1 MNLTDHEKK
10 MLDGVMGTGPQH
22 AMRLLVTLGEI
33 YEAPRMIPVSSCHV
47 GGRSY
52 LVSGE
57 ENIEWMTELYEGGAR
72 LNVFTSTNPCS
83 CDLAQWQKM
92 GLPEK
97 LIRNQERTDAIHHKM
112 GAVPLG
118 SCLPYQMGNLPL
130 PGTHFAWGGSAGATF
145 VNSVFGARGNREG
158 SPSVIASAIAGVTP
172 EFGLHLKENRYGKAL
187 VDLSALDHSRLRLSD
202 YSAIGSYIGRTLL
215 DKNPV
220 IVGLPRTMTQD
231 QIRYLISPMPT
242 AGAISLCHMV
252 GITPEAPTAEAA
264 LGGKKPEAKIRVG
277 LKELN
282 SSYEKLTTT
291 QKDDVDLVT
300 FGCPHVSLP
309 QIREIAARLEGQKV
323 ASHVRFWLA
332 TSSPIKHLAQKMGFV
347 EVIEKAGGLVLTDL
361 CVAPGA
367 PFHLV
372 PGVKT
377 VAINSA
383 RGAYF
388 IPGACTGVDVIF
400 GDTQDCIQAALTG
413 KWRRSE

>member
-1 MNLTDHEKK
+1 
-10 MLDGVMGTGPQH
+10 
-22 AMRLLVTLGEI
+22 
-33 YEAPRMIPVSSCHV
+33 MIPVSSCHV

-145 VNSVFGARGNREG
+145 VNSVFGA
-158 SPSVIASAIAGVTP
+158 SAIAGVTP

-264 LGGKKPEAKIRVG
+264 LGGKKPEAKISVG

-300 FGCPHVSLP
+300 FGCPHVSLL
-309 QIREIAARLEGQKV
+309 RD
-323 ASHVRFWLA
+323 W
-332 TSSPIKHLAQKMGFV
+332 
-347 EVIEKAGGLVLTDL
+347 KAKRSLPMSVSGWPLPAPLNIWPKRWVLSKSL
-361 CVAPGA
+361 KRPV
-367 PFHLV
+367 V
-372 PGVKT
+372 W
-377 VAINSA
+377 S
-383 RGAYF
+383 
-388 IPGACTGVDVIF
+388 
-400 GDTQDCIQAALTG
+400 
-413 KWRRSE
+413 